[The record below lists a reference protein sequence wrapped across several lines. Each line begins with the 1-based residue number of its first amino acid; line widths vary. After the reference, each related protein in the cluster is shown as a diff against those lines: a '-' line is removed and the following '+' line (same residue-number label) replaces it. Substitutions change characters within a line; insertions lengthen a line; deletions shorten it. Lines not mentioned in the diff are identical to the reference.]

1 MRATLI
7 CLTACLLAGC
17 DFRENRNSASLVSS
31 SGGEVALADG
41 GSLEFAITSEQYKRW
56 DRARRGID
64 RRIAARFGEILQP
77 DSPTERSI
85 SEAVAYLE
93 SEPGA
98 RNSIEKAGMSV
109 RGFVVMTVA
118 LEQEMR
124 LASGQ
129 PAIRQPEPTTSPY
142 DFPQFDTTLIQ
153 PTPSPYPVPVDTYR
167 VDTARPFD
175 PRDTMTRVMPPPSR
189 DTQWRQT
196 PTIFRR
202 DTIRRDTVRRDTV
215 RRDTVRRDTV
225 RRDTVRRDTVRPDTA
240 RHDTTK
246 PPPAPPPV
254 IRDTLADTTKGPVV
268 PPDTLRPM

>member
-1 MRATLI
+1 MRATFI
-7 CLTACLLAGC
+7 MAACLLAAC
-17 DFRENRNSASLVSS
+17 DLGEERNGASLVSS

-41 GSLEFAITSEQYKRW
+41 GTLEFAITSEQYKRW
-56 DRARRGID
+56 DRARRGIN

-77 DSPTERSI
+77 DAPTERSI

-93 SEPGA
+93 SDPGA
-98 RNSIEKAGMSV
+98 RNAIEKAGMSV

-129 PAIRQPEPTTSPY
+129 PAIRQPEPTSPPY

-153 PTPSPYPVPVDTYR
+153 QTPYPPPVDTYR
-167 VDTARPFD
+167 VDTAFPFD
-175 PRDTMTRVMPPPSR
+175 PRDTMTRVMPPPNR

-202 DTIRRDTVRRDTV
+202 DTTIRRDTIRRDTI
-215 RRDTVRRDTV
+215 
-225 RRDTVRRDTVRPDTA
+225 RRDTVRPDTA
-240 RHDTTK
+240 RRDTTK

-268 PPDTLRPM
+268 PPDTLRSM

>member
-1 MRATLI
+1 MRATFI
-7 CLTACLLAGC
+7 YLTACLLAGC
-17 DFRENRNSASLVSS
+17 DFRESRNSASLVSS

-56 DRARRGID
+56 DRARRGIN

-93 SEPGA
+93 SESGA
-98 RNSIEKAGMSV
+98 RNAIEKAGMSV

-129 PAIRQPEPTTSPY
+129 PAIRQPEPTPSPY

-167 VDTARPFD
+167 VDTGLPFD
-175 PRDTMTRVMPPPSR
+175 PRDTMTRVIVPPPGR

-202 DTIRRDTVRRDTV
+202 DTTIRRDTIRRDTIRRDTVRLDSA
-215 RRDTVRRDTV
+215 RR
-225 RRDTVRRDTVRPDTA
+225 
-240 RHDTTK
+240 DTTK
-246 PPPAPPPV
+246 PVAPPPPV

-268 PPDTLRPM
+268 PPDTLRRM